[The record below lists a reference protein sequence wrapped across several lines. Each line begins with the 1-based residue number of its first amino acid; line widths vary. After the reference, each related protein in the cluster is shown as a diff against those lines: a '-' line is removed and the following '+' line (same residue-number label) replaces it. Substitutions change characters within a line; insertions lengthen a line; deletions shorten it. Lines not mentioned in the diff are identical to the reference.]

1 MGRTS
6 GGLGVS
12 KLPVKN
18 SHGGKRRGAGR
29 PHKWS
34 FWFIVEVGQACE
46 TLNREAVERSLKR
59 QKDDLIKQQTDL
71 EQLFSKVNKC
81 PPGERRQF
89 LNSEEFE
96 AHSHDI
102 IEELKTLAGKKG
114 GEVNRVIQ
122 LKAKAPRGT
131 RTKILQQVAK
141 TFGLTTK
148 QVDNMWQAYRRF
160 EAEEISET

>member
-1 MGRTS
+1 M
-6 GGLGVS
+6 S
-12 KLPVKN
+12 KAPEKN
-18 SHGGKRRGAGR
+18 SHGGKRSGAGR
-29 PHKWS
+29 PPKWD
-34 FWFIVEVGQACE
+34 FLFVVEIGQACE
-46 TLNREAVERSLKR
+46 KLNRKAIEGS
-59 QKDDLIKQQTDL
+59 L
-71 EQLFSKVNKC
+71 EQQKNDLFRDQTELDWHWSKIKKVL
-81 PPGERRQF
+81 PRERRQF
-89 LNSEEFE
+89 LTSEAFE
-96 AHSHDI
+96 VHSQDVN
-102 IEELKTLAGKKG
+102 EELKTLASKKG